1 MAAKRISLKS
11 DEKLHCQKKSDH
23 LQLSNLTYFRISDRS
38 LNGYEL
44 EIHVREH
51 TNPFY
56 FSHYVG

>member
-1 MAAKRISLKS
+1 MAAKRNSLKS

-23 LQLSNLTYFRISDRS
+23 LQLSNLKYFRISDRS

-51 TNPFY
+51 RYPLN
-56 FSHYVG
+56 